1 MKGNR
6 VILAAHRGEK
16 KYHPENTMPAF
27 QAALEAGVDMIET
40 DIHQTCDGELI
51 IMHDRSA
58 LRTAGVDR
66 FITDM
71 SLAEVRQLDAGGWMA
86 AEFAGTGVLTVREF
100 MEWICPTDL
109 LINWELKDY
118 PHEVGDVIAFSSADK
133 LVELIEEYGLQHR
146 SMVNSFS
153 NRVLEHIVENHGHRF
168 PVHGQGILNA
178 RRTKDEATIA
188 EENLFD
194 WCCLYPN
201 EMGHSPVEYPENFA
215 HCVENGILPCV
226 CIPDREDT
234 YAKAVAYGCKM
245 FTSNDIYAAEEVLR
259 KIGVRK

>member
-27 QAALEAGVDMIET
+27 IAALEAGVDMIET
-40 DIHQTCDGELI
+40 DIHQTADGELI

-71 SLAEVRQLDAGGWMA
+71 TLEEVRQLDAGSWMA
-86 AEFAGTGVLTVREF
+86 PDFAGATVPMVREF
-100 MEWICPTDL
+100 MEWIKPTGL

-118 PHEVGDVIAFSSADK
+118 PGEVGEEIAFSSADK
-133 LVELIEEYGLQHR
+133 LIELIEEYGLAER

-153 NRVLEHIVENHGHRF
+153 NRVLEYIVENYGHKF
-168 PVHGQGILNA
+168 PVHGQGIHSA
-178 RRTKDEATIA
+178 RRTKDEVATP
-188 EENLFD
+188 EEELFD
-194 WCCLYPN
+194 WCCMYPN
-201 EMGHSPVEYPENFA
+201 VVGNNPVEYPENFA
-215 HCVENGILPCV
+215 HCVANGILPCV
-226 CIPDREDT
+226 CIPDLEET
-234 YAKAVAYGCKM
+234 YSKAISYGCKM
-245 FTSNDIYAAEEVLR
+245 FTSNDIYTATEVLR
-259 KIGVRK
+259 TLGVR

>member
-27 QAALEAGVDMIET
+27 LAALEAGVDMIET
-40 DIHQTCDGELI
+40 DIHQTADGELI

-71 SLAEVRQLDAGGWMA
+71 TLAEVRQLDAGGWMA
-86 AEFAGTGVLTVREF
+86 PEFAGTGVLTVREF
-100 MEWICPTDL
+100 MEWIRPTGL

-118 PHEVGDVIAFSSADK
+118 PNEVGEEIAFSSADK
-133 LVELIEEYGLQHR
+133 LVALIDEYGLGER

-153 NRVLEHIVENHGHRF
+153 NQVLAHIVENYGHRF

-178 RRTKDEATIA
+178 RRTKDEVEIP
-188 EENLFD
+188 EEELFD

-201 EMGHSPVEYPENFA
+201 ELGHSPVEYPENFA
-215 HCVENGILPCV
+215 HCVANGILPCV
-226 CIPDREDT
+226 CIPDVRET
-234 YAKAVAYGCKM
+234 YEKAIAYGCKM
-245 FTSNDIYAAEEVLR
+245 FTSNDIYTGAEVLR
-259 KIGVRK
+259 ALGVR

>member
-16 KYHPENTMPAF
+16 KFHPENTMPAF
-27 QAALEAGVDMIET
+27 LAALDAGVDMIET
-40 DIHQTCDGELI
+40 DIHQTADGELI

-71 SLAEVRQLDAGGWMA
+71 TLAEVQQLDVGGWMA
-86 AEFAGTGVLTVREF
+86 PEFAGTRVLTVRQF
-100 MEWICPTDL
+100 MEWIKPTQL

-118 PHEVGDVIAFSSADK
+118 PYEVGDEIAFSSADK
-133 LVELIEEYGLQHR
+133 LVDLIEEYGLAER

-153 NRVLEHIVENHGHRF
+153 NQVLAHIVKKHGHKF

-178 RRTKDEATIA
+178 RRTKDEANIP
-188 EENLFD
+188 EEELFD
-194 WCCLYPN
+194 WCCMYPN
-201 EMGHSPVEYPENFA
+201 VVGNNPVEYPENFA
-215 HCVENGILPCV
+215 HCVANGILPCV
-226 CIPDREDT
+226 CIPDLQET
-234 YAKAVAYGCKM
+234 YEKALSYGCKM
-245 FTSNDIYAAEEVLR
+245 FTSNDVYTATEVLR
-259 KIGVRK
+259 TLGVR